1 MSHESGIT
9 TSDDLRQ
16 FIATAKSGI
25 VRSFKVII
33 SNEKMELGGQ
43 YSSKSTLE
51 IDFNQSV
58 ALYVDATK
66 PCYIMMRLDSKN
78 SDDIYHWLLILF
90 CPDHAQTAEKMKY
103 ASTRSSFKRQFGS
116 HLITSEL
123 FFDTKA
129 EVNYQAYQDH
139 IRSKE
144 FPVALTDLEKFA
156 LEAEKDDN
164 QFYSADSTAI
174 TLPKISLDSDL
185 AVNKA
190 FDDIYKNKCNYVQ
203 LGIDVETQKNCYFLH
218 QEYCIRTNRVDH
230 STK

>member
-9 TSDDLRQ
+9 TSDELRQ

-33 SNEKMELGGQ
+33 CNEKMELGGQ
-43 YSSKSTLE
+43 YNSVSTLE

-58 ALYVDATK
+58 ALYVDAIQ

-90 CPDHAQTAEKMKY
+90 CPDHAQTTEKMKY

-139 IRSKE
+139 IRSKD
-144 FPVALTDLEKFA
+144 FPEALTDLEKFA
-156 LEAEKDDN
+156 LETEKNDG
-164 QFYSADSTAI
+164 
-174 TLPKISLDSDL
+174 
-185 AVNKA
+185 V
-190 FDDIYKNKCNYVQ
+190 
-203 LGIDVETQKNCYFLH
+203 DVETQKIVIFC
-218 QEYCIRTNRVDH
+218 
-230 STK
+230 TKNIGSEQIESITPQNEPRFHIFSFKYNKNGDSFNDKVT